1 MWQQVNEDFWKENR
15 ESKVGQVQDT
25 VREIVESVREH
36 GDATLRELA
45 KKFDRV
51 DLKEIAVSRDEI
63 EEAYEKVKPGV
74 VEELENA
81 AYNIERF
88 HRMQKPSGMWLSEV
102 EPGITLG
109 VKTTPLERVG
119 CYIPGGR
126 ASYPSTVL
134 MTAIPAK
141 VAGVD
146 EVIIVNSREKPQIE
160 SYFRVDGGFEDMLR
174 KRGKK
179 VEADLVHEASSMPV
193 SFVYQDNPRGLGH
206 AVHCAAE
213 AVGDEP
219 VFVLLGDYFV
229 PDRQMCVRMAEVS
242 RQHGNASVIAVAPVP
257 ADQVSRYGIIAGECV
272 GSLDGSDT
280 ADEQEG
286 AVWKVTGLVEKPAPE
301 DAPSHL
307 FIVGR
312 YLLSPRIMDLLA
324 NQGVGAGGEI
334 QLTDAMERLLA
345 EEDMYAL
352 VVDVDEGCDTGTPA
366 AWAGVNARLALKD
379 PSTREAFLEALGRS
393 GLSQAE

>member
-1 MWQQVNEDFWKENR
+1 MKAVIPAAGLGTRFLPATKGTPKELLPVL
-15 ESKVGQVQDT
+15 SKPVIQ
-25 VREIVESVREH
+25 
-36 GDATLRELA
+36 
-45 KKFDRV
+45 
-51 DLKEIAVSRDEI
+51 
-63 EEAYEKVKPGV
+63 YV
-74 VEELENA
+74 VEEALEP
-81 AYNIERF
+81 E
-88 HRMQKPSGMWLSEV
+88 
-102 EPGITLG
+102 
-109 VKTTPLERVG
+109 
-119 CYIPGGR
+119 
-126 ASYPSTVL
+126 
-134 MTAIPAK
+134 
-141 VAGVD
+141 GVD
-146 EVIIVNSREKPQIE
+146 EVVIVNSREKPQIE

-179 VEADLVHEASSMPV
+179 AEAALVHEASSMPV

-206 AVHCAAE
+206 AVYCAAE

-219 VFVLLGDYFV
+219 FFVLLGDYFV

-242 RQHGNASVIAVAPVP
+242 KQHGNASVIAVAPVP

-272 GSLDGSDT
+272 GSLDGTDAT
-280 ADEQEG
+280 DEQEG
-286 AVWKVTGLVEKPAPE
+286 AVWPVTGLVEKPAPE

-312 YLLSPRIMDLLA
+312 YLLSPRIKDLLA

-366 AWAGVNARLALKD
+366 AWAGVNARLARKD
-379 PSTREAFLEALGRS
+379 PATRDAFLEALGRS
-393 GLSQAE
+393 GLPQAE

>member
-1 MWQQVNEDFWKENR
+1 ML
-15 ESKVGQVQDT
+15 SKPVIQ
-25 VREIVESVREH
+25 
-36 GDATLRELA
+36 
-45 KKFDRV
+45 
-51 DLKEIAVSRDEI
+51 
-63 EEAYEKVKPGV
+63 YV
-74 VEELENA
+74 VEEALEP
-81 AYNIERF
+81 E
-88 HRMQKPSGMWLSEV
+88 
-102 EPGITLG
+102 
-109 VKTTPLERVG
+109 
-119 CYIPGGR
+119 
-126 ASYPSTVL
+126 
-134 MTAIPAK
+134 
-141 VAGVD
+141 GVD
-146 EVIIVNSREKPQIE
+146 EVVIVNSREKPQIE

-179 VEADLVHEASSMPV
+179 AEADLVHEASSMPV

-219 VFVLLGDYFV
+219 FFVLLGDYFV